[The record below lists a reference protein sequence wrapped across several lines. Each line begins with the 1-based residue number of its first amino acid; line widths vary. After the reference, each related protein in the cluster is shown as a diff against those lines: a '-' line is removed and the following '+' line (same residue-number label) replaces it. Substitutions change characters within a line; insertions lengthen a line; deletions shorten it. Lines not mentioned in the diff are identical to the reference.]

1 MDRRILLV
9 ANQTLGGD
17 RLTATVHDRV
27 AAGATELWILAPATT
42 STDPLGSSAIVAGVA
57 RVSPERSGVEMAEA
71 RLRDALYRFDG
82 IGIPV
87 GGEVSDKDPL
97 SAVSDV
103 LSKRPF
109 EEVIIST
116 LPTSI
121 SHWLRIDLPSRVHRK
136 FRIPVTTVTARSR

>member
-9 ANQTLGGD
+9 ANQTLGGPH
-17 RLTATVHDRV
+17 LTATVRDRV
-27 AAGATELWILAPATT
+27 AAGATELWILVPATT
-42 STDPLGSSAIVAGVA
+42 STDPLGPAAIVAGVA
-57 RVSPERSGVEMAEA
+57 RVSPERNGVEVAGA

-82 IGIPV
+82 VGIPV

-97 SAVSDV
+97 SAVGDV

-116 LPTSI
+116 LPTPV
-121 SHWLRIDLPSRVHRK
+121 SHWLRTDLPSRVQRRH
-136 FRIPVTTVTARSR
+136 RIPVTTVTARSR